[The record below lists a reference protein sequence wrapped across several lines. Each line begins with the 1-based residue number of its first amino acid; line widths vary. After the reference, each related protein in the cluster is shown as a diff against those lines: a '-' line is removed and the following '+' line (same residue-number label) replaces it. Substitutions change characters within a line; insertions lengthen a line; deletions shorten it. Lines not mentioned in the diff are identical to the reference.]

1 MLKLFSRVVDSN
13 EREVRRLAP
22 LLERA
27 NALEPE
33 YRALS
38 DDDLRGRTALF
49 RDRLREELG
58 DLLVPIADRER
69 SDEDAASELVGGD
82 PARRLERR
90 RDQQKREMDQINEA
104 LERMLPEAFAAVREA
119 MQRALGKRHYDVQL
133 IGGMVLHRGAI
144 AEMKTGE
151 GKTFVAPLAAYL
163 NALAGQGVHV
173 VTVND
178 YLAKR
183 DAQWIGAVFHR
194 LGMQV
199 GSIQHEAAY
208 LFDPDYVA
216 TDERMQDLRP
226 VARRE
231 AYAADVTYG
240 TNNEFG
246 FDYLRDNLVTDL
258 ALRVQRGHFFGIVDE
273 VDNILIDEART
284 PLIISGQGEQSTD
297 RYTQFSRL
305 VPRLNADDDYIID
318 EKFRQVA
325 ITEAGTEKMERMLG
339 VANLFDD
346 DFGMA

>member
-231 AYAADVTYG
+231 AYCG
-240 TNNEFG
+240 
-246 FDYLRDNLVTDL
+246 
-258 ALRVQRGHFFGIVDE
+258 
-273 VDNILIDEART
+273 
-284 PLIISGQGEQSTD
+284 
-297 RYTQFSRL
+297 
-305 VPRLNADDDYIID
+305 
-318 EKFRQVA
+318 
-325 ITEAGTEKMERMLG
+325 
-339 VANLFDD
+339 
-346 DFGMA
+346 